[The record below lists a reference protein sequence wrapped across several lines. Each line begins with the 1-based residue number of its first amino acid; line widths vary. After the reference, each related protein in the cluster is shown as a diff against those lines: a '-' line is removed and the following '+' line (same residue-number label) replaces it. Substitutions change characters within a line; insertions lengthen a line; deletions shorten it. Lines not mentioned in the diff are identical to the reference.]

1 MAVMFHL
8 KSRIVRRLLSVVM
21 ICALLPNGAAWGLNQ
36 PPLSRIP
43 VPVPRSNAEL
53 AQAKFSGP
61 NGLASFVK
69 DVPAAVALGK
79 ALFWDMQA
87 GSDGSTACATC
98 HYGAGADPI
107 TDSNLFPTRVSRS
120 TNQIN
125 PGPDTV
131 FGNSSTVIKTFATT
145 VAGLT
150 VPQTLRALGNPRLKP
165 NYTLNS
171 FDFPLFRPFPVD
183 ARLVI
188 DPLTG
193 FTADSINFVLDS
205 NDVVGS
211 QGIRLVDFLAINNT
225 PQDSGTALADQVF
238 HTGSSP
244 NANPI
249 NNVRQ
254 VTRRNSPSVINA
266 VFNYANFW
274 DGRANNIFNGET
286 PFGPLD
292 PHAGIWIDDGSA
304 LVKQKIAI
312 PDSSLASQAV
322 EPPLSPVQM
331 SFKGRTF
338 PELGRKLLS
347 LSSPPLGQQLVHP
360 NDSVLGPLSRATLQ
374 SGGIVTGNRGLT
386 SDYGHMI
393 QAAFPDSLWNSSRR
407 VILATKFSPA
417 GEEFSQIEANFALF
431 WGLAIQLY
439 EATLVSDQT
448 RFDRYQ
454 SGNLNALSPDSLVTP
469 NAPSA
474 VRGFALFDSKCALCH
489 SGSEFTSAA
498 VGSNASFCFPPD
510 CNRPLFSNNTTHRL
524 IQQDLNPE
532 TFTVSLIDAGFYN
545 TGVRSTIEDIGRG
558 AVAPSGLPLSFTRLA
573 ELRAQGQLPFA
584 TPILTGVSLS
594 TPVHVD
600 GAFKTPG
607 LRNVELT
614 APYFHNG
621 NAFSLEEVVEFY
633 TRGGDFPNNPE
644 LGAFMQPVRN
654 LNGSP
659 GKQADLVEFLK
670 ALTDER
676 VRNESA
682 PFDHPELI
690 IPDGVDALGS
700 DILLTL
706 AATGGAPAVVP
717 PALVLLSPTF
727 PVSPSTLTS
736 LLLSGTVDALAT
748 VEAQVNALPTSF
760 AAVSGTTWSLNLTG
774 LPVGNNT
781 ITVTATTP
789 TGGSEIITFP
799 VTVLPV
805 AVINGVP
812 AGGRTTQNTAVLTIS
827 GAGVVS
833 YQYSLDNGPFSQETV
848 KATQIVLN
856 SLSDGAHTVA
866 VLGRDVAGNQQPLG
880 APTTATWTV
889 KVTPPVLTMNTVSS
903 PTGSSTQTISGTVEL
918 GSIPSISVTTN
929 ATVGPVITIPG
940 SGISNWSCTLTGL
953 ASGVNTVT
961 VTAFDFV
968 FNVTTVTGAIT
979 RVLPDGNFKGS
990 GVVNIS
996 DALKA
1001 LRIAVGLIEP
1011 TAIDLLHGDVA
1022 PLVNGLPTQNGQVD
1036 IADALLILRKVV
1048 GLVTF

>member
-1 MAVMFHL
+1 MAVMFRL

-36 PPLSRIP
+36 PPLSRIL

-53 AQAKFSGP
+53 TQAKFSGP

-87 GSDGSTACATC
+87 GSDGTMACATC
-98 HYGAGADPI
+98 HYGAGADPV

-131 FGNSSTVIKTFATT
+131 FGNSSTVIKTFANT

-150 VPQTLRALGNPRLKP
+150 VPQTVRALGNPRLKP

-193 FTADSINFVLDS
+193 LTADSINFILDT

-211 QGIRLVDFLAINNT
+211 QGIRLVDFLAINNI

-292 PHAGIWIDDGSA
+292 PDAGIWIDDGSA
-304 LVKQKIAI
+304 LVKQKVAI
-312 PDSSLASQAV
+312 PNSSLASQAV
-322 EPPLSPVQM
+322 EPPLNAVQM

-338 PELGRKLLS
+338 PELGRKMLGLTT
-347 LSSPPLGQQLVHP
+347 PPLGQQLVHP

-374 SGGIVTGNRGLT
+374 SGGSVIGSRGLT
-386 SDYGHMI
+386 SDYTHMI
-393 QAAFPDSLWNSSRR
+393 QAAFPDSLWNSSKK
-407 VILATKFSPA
+407 VFLPTKFSPA
-417 GEEFSQIEANFALF
+417 GEEFSQMEANFALF
-431 WGLAIQLY
+431 WGLAIQFY
-439 EATLVSDQT
+439 EATLVSDQSP
-448 RFDRYQ
+448 FDRYQ
-454 SGNLNALSPDSLVTP
+454 AGNLNALSPDSLVTP

-498 VGSNASFCFPPD
+498 VGSNQSFCAAPD
-510 CNRPLFSNNTTHRL
+510 CNRPVFSNNTTHRL
-524 IQQDLNPE
+524 IQQDLNPD
-532 TFTVSLIDAGFYN
+532 TFAVSLIDTGFYN
-545 TGVRSTIEDIGRG
+545 TGVRSTADDIGRG
-558 AVAPSGLPLSFTRLA
+558 ASAPSGLPLSFTKLA

-584 TPILTGVSLS
+584 TPILTGTSLS

-654 LNGSP
+654 LKGNS

-690 IPDGVDALGS
+690 IPNGVDALGS

-706 AATGGAPAVVP
+706 AATGGAPAVVAP
-717 PALVLLSPTF
+717 LLVVQSPVLPAPATVLNSQLVR
-727 PVSPSTLTS
+727 
-736 LLLSGTVDALAT
+736 GTVDASAT
-748 VEAQVNALPTSF
+748 VEVQVNALPTNF
-760 AAVSGTTWSLNLTG
+760 AAVTGSSWSLNLVA

-781 ITVTATTP
+781 ITVSASTP
-789 TGGSEIITFP
+789 SGGAESISFSL
-799 VTVLPV
+799 TVLPI
-805 AVINGVP
+805 AIINGIP
-812 AGGRTTQNTAVLTIS
+812 SGGRTTQTNAFLTIT
-827 GAGVVS
+827 GGGVVS
-833 YQYSLDNGPFSQETV
+833 YQYSLDGGPFSPEIP
-848 KATQIVLN
+848 KATQIVLTG
-856 SLSDGAHTVA
+856 LSDGVHNVV
-866 VLGRDVAGNQQPLG
+866 VLGRDAAGNQQPLG
-880 APTTATWTV
+880 AATTATWAV
-889 KVTPPVLTMNTVSS
+889 KATPPVLTLNVLSS

-918 GSIPSISVTTN
+918 GSIPSISANTSAVL
-929 ATVGPVITIPG
+929 GPVVTIPG
-940 SGISNWSCTLTGL
+940 SGISTWSCTISGL
-953 ASGVNTVT
+953 ASGVTTVT

-979 RVLPDGNFKGS
+979 RVLPDGNFKGV
-990 GVVNIS
+990 GVVDIS

-1001 LRIAVGLIEP
+1001 LRIAVGLIQP
-1011 TAIDLLHGDVA
+1011 TATDVLHGDVA

-1048 GLVTF
+1048 GLATF